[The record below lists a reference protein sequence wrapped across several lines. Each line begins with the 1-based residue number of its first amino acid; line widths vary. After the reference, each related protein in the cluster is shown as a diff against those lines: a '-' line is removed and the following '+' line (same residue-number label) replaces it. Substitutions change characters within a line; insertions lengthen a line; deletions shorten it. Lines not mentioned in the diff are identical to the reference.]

1 MITTSVSHASRKVV
15 TMLLICAML
24 LGLTACGVTPTSEAT
39 ANQTPTPIAAPS
51 ATKSPSEEYN
61 HPAESKNVPS
71 ITEVVSDYLTEAGQ
85 LTDYYTDL
93 GLGWI
98 SVSYDVEIGSPSSR
112 ICPTA
117 VFPDEEWTPATVLQ
131 SYLDKTV
138 NWEHSTE
145 PVTSPCYYLW
155 SADFNYLFTIEDG
168 WLEVNYTKSIPFD
181 CETRSDLSP
190 LALLKEYQAGAWNGE
205 EPLWSEDY
213 STYVKRWNDGALKY
227 FYHNPIAYDE
237 PGEFAYA
244 GAAEEPWW
252 DGLEETQ
259 GFSIEDEENGVA
271 YRYAVVDCYLD
282 LPGGVLDESTI
293 GSLVGLGIWNQDDA
307 GTWLTTETGV
317 YHYLKGKLLDSWQLR
332 MDPATSY
339 IVTRNSWNSFDA
351 DYVYTG
357 VQLMKLLPNGK
368 TEVILDD
375 AFADTSYESSFWA
388 YFVENNSLKRWTNWN
403 GSIVVNTLV
412 EGDVIRIAGT
422 YPTFIEKADG
432 YVYVVKDAP
441 RYQKEPVLTFVGD
454 ETLDYYVSKWDEYH
468 VSGSY
473 DLNDFAI
480 KYGEA
485 GGPVTE
491 PRLLN
496 VATASFGQRVEIR
509 EGATYFASA
518 DLAGSGASAQ
528 TYNRYTEGS
537 LYLGGFA
544 AVDGDRLNA
553 YEAYLRDDIHCA
565 QAAPDFC
572 QDTDDNLWCFVYTDG
587 FTNGSVGWFSADDV
601 YYVQPDNSAV
611 VALPEKDSGP
621 DDGIGTKDPTA
632 DPYLG
637 FYDQDTIYYYG
648 GQATTADQP
657 MPVFEDRAE
666 TTSNEVA
673 SNIEELTTS
682 GERVA
687 VLLDASGSVKNYSAA
702 IANYAT
708 QVDTADTVI
717 MFGGSAKTIT
727 ADTYAEESSKFGWNF
742 PFFGSSSDTNIF
754 FALNSIPDDEY
765 NTVILVSDLRSRNS
779 NLIERTN
786 IDNVVIIYVGDTDDM
801 DNLGKQA
808 QSVIDEITE
817 KWNVVP
823 VIQQLVTE

>member
-1 MITTSVSHASRKVV
+1 MITTSVFRASRKVV

-39 ANQTPTPIAAPS
+39 TNQTPTPIAAPS
-51 ATKSPSEEYN
+51 ATKSPSEEYD

-98 SVSYDVEIGSPSSR
+98 DVRYDVELGSPSSR

-131 SYLDKTV
+131 SYLDKTA
-138 NWEHSTE
+138 NWEHSTD
-145 PVTSPCYYLW
+145 PVTSPRYYLW
-155 SADFNYLFTIEDG
+155 SADFDYLFTIEDG
-168 WLEVNYTKSIPFD
+168 WLSVNYTESLPFD

-190 LALLKEYQAGAWNGE
+190 LALLKEYQAGIWNGE
-205 EPLWSEDY
+205 ELLWSEDY
-213 STYVKRWNDGALKY
+213 STYVKRWGDGTLKY
-227 FYHNPIAYDE
+227 FYHNPMAYDE

-244 GAAEEPWW
+244 GAAEKPWW
-252 DGLEETQ
+252 DGLEEIQ

-282 LPGGVLDESTI
+282 LPGGVLDESAI
-293 GSLVGLGIWNQDDA
+293 GSLVGLGIWDQDDA
-307 GTWLTTETGV
+307 GTWLTAETGV

-339 IVTRNSWNSFDA
+339 IVIRNSWNSFDA
-351 DYVYTG
+351 DYAYTG

-388 YFVENNSLKRWTNWN
+388 YFVENNSLKRWINWN

-441 RYQKEPVLTFVGD
+441 RYQKESVLTFVGD

-473 DLNDFAI
+473 DLNDFTI

-485 GGPVTE
+485 GGPVIE

-544 AVDGDRLNA
+544 AVDGDRLKA
-553 YEAYLRDDIHCA
+553 HEAYLRDDICYG
-565 QAAPDFC
+565 QPAPSFC
-572 QDTDDNLWCFVYTDG
+572 QDADGNVWCFIYTDG
-587 FTNGSVGWFSADDV
+587 FTTGSIGWFSADDV

-611 VALPEKDSGP
+611 VALPEKDTNP
-621 DDGIGTKDPTA
+621 DDGIGAKDPTA
-632 DPYLG
+632 DPYRDYEQNG
-637 FYDQDTIYYYG
+637 YYDEPAIGPTNQ
-648 GQATTADQP
+648 
-657 MPVFEDRAE
+657 PVFEDRAE
-666 TTSNEVA
+666 TTSDEVA

-702 IANYAT
+702 IANYAA

-727 ADTYAEESSKFGWNF
+727 ADTYSKESSRLGWNF
-742 PFFGSSSDTNIF
+742 PLFGSSGNTNIF
-754 FALNSIPDDEY
+754 VALNSIPAGEY
-765 NTVILVSDLRSRNS
+765 NTVILVSDLLSRNS
-779 NLIERTN
+779 SLTERTD
-786 IDNVVIIYVGDTDDM
+786 IGNVVIIYVGDADDM
-801 DNLGKQA
+801 SNLDKRA
-808 QSVIDEITE
+808 QHVIDEITE